1 MSPLKCRKAQLILQF
16 REKNQETMS
25 SKPCLSPHAY
35 CWCGLP
41 RWLRARPP
49 PLAPVGSPRTGSLD
63 QKEVPLK
70 AGDLLPVESLAR
82 TPCQVTP
89 LHLTLEL

>member
-16 REKNQETMS
+16 REKNQEAMP
-25 SKPCLSPHAY
+25 SKPCLSLHAH
-35 CWCGLP
+35 CWCSLP
-41 RWLRARPP
+41 HRLRPRPP
-49 PLAPVGSPRTGSLD
+49 PLSPVGSPRTGPSD

-82 TPCQVTP
+82 APCQETP
-89 LHLTLEL
+89 PHLTLEL